1 MSSYHIRSV
10 HKKIFGILTK
20 IEFQYLVLKSIN
32 NKKLGSSNAVYDPV
46 GKKTVTHRHNAV

>member
-1 MSSYHIRSV
+1 MSSYHLRSV